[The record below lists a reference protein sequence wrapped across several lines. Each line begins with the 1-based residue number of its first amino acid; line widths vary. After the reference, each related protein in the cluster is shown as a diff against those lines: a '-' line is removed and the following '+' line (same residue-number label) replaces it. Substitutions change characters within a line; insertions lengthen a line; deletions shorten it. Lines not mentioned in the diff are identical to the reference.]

1 MSYPSSQL
9 IVNVFSKPYLCDRAA
24 KGDSILVDVKGD
36 IPPKLLKH
44 LTFPKLPNETNNWA
58 KLA

>member
-9 IVNVFSKPYLCDRAA
+9 IVNGFSKPYLCDRAA

-44 LTFPKLPNETNNWA
+44 LTFPKLPNETNN
-58 KLA
+58 